1 MAHLLLT
8 HRLLK
13 IIALVFIL
21 AKSHHVHAMQTLSPE
36 LSTEFAYLFAHGLG
50 ANADYKT
57 FYRFH
62 KVIVPNHRCYAYN
75 GPEVVNC
82 HNNKFNATKV
92 ALAQENDIAAL
103 EQGLKN
109 DNITPD
115 HKLIGVGVSK
125 GAATLINAT
134 ATGKFPMIK
143 ALVLESPFAHASD
156 IAYNVGWLAQYIPG
170 GWHAAQFF
178 MSNFVY
184 PSYNPGGPH
193 PITCAPLV
201 PNIPILLIHSQKDE
215 LIHVNH
221 SRKLYKALVQTGN
234 KNVYLVETERGE
246 HANVLNKQD
255 KVTTPFVNRIIQ
267 TFYKKHEL
275 PWHEPILN
283 PCDTPISLDHYQPS
297 LELIDGLI
305 NRDEPGNFVYN
316 MGKKVFCLS

>member
-13 IIALVFIL
+13 IITLAFIL
-21 AKSHHVHAMQTLSPE
+21 AKSDCMHAMQTVPSEPT
-36 LSTEFAYLFAHGLG
+36 SQFSYLFAHGLG

-62 KVIVPNHRCYAYN
+62 KVIVPGHHCYAYN
-75 GPEVVNC
+75 GPEVVYSY
-82 HNNKFNATKV
+82 NNKFDPTKV
-92 ALAQENDIAAL
+92 VLAQENDIAAL
-103 EQGLKN
+103 EQGLKK
-109 DNITPD
+109 DNVTLD

-125 GAATLINAT
+125 GAATLINAV
-134 ATGKFPMIK
+134 ATEKFPMIK

-156 IAYNVGWLAQYIPG
+156 VAYNVGWLAQYIPG

-184 PSYNPGGPH
+184 PSYNPNGPH

-201 PNIPILLIHSQKDE
+201 PNIPILLIHSQKDQ

-234 KNVYLVETERGE
+234 KNVYLVETDEGE

-255 KVTTPFVNRIIQ
+255 KVTTHLVNRIIQ

-283 PCDTPISLDHYQPS
+283 PCDTPISLDPYQPS
-297 LELIDGLI
+297 LEFIDDLI
-305 NRDEPGNFVYN
+305 NQDEPGNFAYN
-316 MGKKVFCLS
+316 MSKKLFCL